1 MHGTETRLAVG
12 HSRVIRPGPFS
23 FVETDAAPTVL
34 RARRIGDVLA
44 QVLEQSGSIEVVTDP
59 AIAVDVVIFRL
70 DGDGQWPA
78 GWAPAP
84 PPNAKLIAVAATG
97 DQGWILLPG
106 ESEWSVIR
114 PFGLDQLIREVLAGR
129 EYRPLSSPADLPPM
143 R

>member
-1 MHGTETRLAVG
+1 MI
-12 HSRVIRPGPFS
+12 RVQVVYEP
-23 FVETDAAPTVL
+23 L
-34 RARRIGDVLA
+34 LYGDVLA

-70 DGDGQWPA
+70 DGDGQLQA
-78 GWAPAP
+78 SWAPAP

-114 PFGLDQLIREVLAGR
+114 PFGLDRLILEVLADCEPGANSGSTSF
-129 EYRPLSSPADLPPM
+129 EVDEIPH
-143 R
+143 

>member
-1 MHGTETRLAVG
+1 MDRVG
-12 HSRVIRPGPFS
+12 LPIPN
-23 FVETDAAPTVL
+23 
-34 RARRIGDVLA
+34 RARTRPHVDVEI
-44 QVLEQSGSIEVVTDP
+44 VPPCRQSIDRLRLDP
-59 AIAVDVVIFRL
+59 ASAVDVVIFRL